1 MELGLLGVLLGVL
14 FLGVLRPR
22 VEVMDG
28 DHVVVLKVTTGVLV
42 GMAGGEEDR
51 CQNLNR
57 VVTF

>member
-1 MELGLLGVLLGVL
+1 M
-14 FLGVLRPR
+14 GVLRPR

-42 GMAGGEEDR
+42 GMVGGEEDR